1 MLTQTVLQH
10 HLFCSII
17 KQKSGYS
24 VCQRL
29 SWLCVMQITIIM
41 TIGTNQR
48 LIVKYRFQYFC
59 IATAEK
65 GSATSDSSGEI
76 YFMFVFP
83 CGLLLQG
90 NHSLCQRRGWSFPVF
105 EFFLPYRLKQLFR
118 RQLLPD
124 QSCNQYKHCSSD
136 HIMH

>member
-65 GSATSDSSGEI
+65 GSATSNSSGEI
-76 YFMFVFP
+76 YFMLVFP

-90 NHSLCQRRGWSFPVF
+90 NHNPLPAQYRRALSHSESCRFPLDF
-105 EFFLPYRLKQLFR
+105 GSGMCYGQQKGERSKKLFTG
-118 RQLLPD
+118 
-124 QSCNQYKHCSSD
+124 
-136 HIMH
+136 